1 MEKMS
6 KNGVKA
12 KNQLIDFI
20 GLSKRHFC
28 QKWLKIQIGE
38 GIDAMHDDEITA
50 YAAGCSGYVAKP
62 FSPRVLLATIHNS
75 LP

>member
-1 MEKMS
+1 MG

-20 GLSKRHFC
+20 GLSKSHFC

-38 GIDAMHDDEITA
+38 GIDRRTKVDWAHCIRAILTVHFPDAPKVTLVQQFPEGT
-50 YAAGCSGYVAKP
+50 
-62 FSPRVLLATIHNS
+62 
-75 LP
+75 

>member
-1 MEKMS
+1 MANGEQYLRQMEKMS

-38 GIDAMHDDEITA
+38 GIV
-50 YAAGCSGYVAKP
+50 SGE
-62 FSPRVLLATIHNS
+62 TDGD
-75 LP
+75 

>member
-38 GIDAMHDDEITA
+38 GIVIYTA
-50 YAAGCSGYVAKP
+50 SQRNP
-62 FSPRVLLATIHNS
+62 HTLSRT
-75 LP
+75 

>member
-20 GLSKRHFC
+20 GLSKSHFC

-38 GIDAMHDDEITA
+38 GIGICNNLHT
-50 YAAGCSGYVAKP
+50 
-62 FSPRVLLATIHNS
+62 LH
-75 LP
+75 